1 MYKDREKQ
9 KEANRQA
16 QARRRQQGMT
26 KGMTSE
32 GMTQEGVTDNVIP
45 ETKLGYGPIDQDLPA
60 NLELCRTC
68 TKPLPPLEK
77 PRQYPGRC
85 IDCIKGG
92 YA

>member
-1 MYKDREKQ
+1 MYKDSEKQ

-32 GMTQEGVTDNVIP
+32 GMTALANRPMAV
-45 ETKLGYGPIDQDLPA
+45 

-68 TKPLPPLEK
+68 SEPLPALEQ

>member
-1 MYKDREKQ
+1 MYKDRDKQ

-32 GMTQEGVTDNVIP
+32 GMTQQGMTALANRPMAV
-45 ETKLGYGPIDQDLPA
+45 

-68 TKPLPPLEK
+68 GEPLPALEQ

-85 IDCIKGG
+85 IDCIKAS